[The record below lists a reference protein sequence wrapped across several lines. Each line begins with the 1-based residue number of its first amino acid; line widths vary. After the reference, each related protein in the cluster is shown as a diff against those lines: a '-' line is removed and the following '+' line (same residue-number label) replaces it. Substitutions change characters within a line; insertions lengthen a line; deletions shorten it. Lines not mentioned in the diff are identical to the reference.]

1 MQKSMYTVASIQHH
15 RSTHAVLH
23 IHDSEGFSYSQSQIV
38 LNCSYYS
45 FIHSVEK
52 SEGFHT
58 PSENLQG
65 VNWQPLVYYYCQPQ

>member
-15 RSTHAVLH
+15 SGTHAVLH
-23 IHDSEGFSYSQSQIV
+23 IHPGEGFSYSQSLIG

-45 FIHSVEK
+45 FVLTVEM

-58 PSENLQG
+58 PSKNLQR
-65 VNWQPLVYYYCQPQ
+65 VKWQPLVYYYCQP